1 MPVHE
6 KDIRELSPIVILED
20 SLVFFADSMYS
31 APMPEDRIEAN
42 YQFIRIFKQLLKM
55 PESHTYPFPKLSK
68 KINILNAPD
77 KYFRIFNW
85 ELMRNESDARYY
97 GVIQFKNGNITP
109 LIDVS
114 DQIIRGAEDS
124 VFNNNRWYGALYY
137 NIIAKELGEQKV
149 YFLLGWNGNS
159 LNSERKVV
167 EVFGMNDFGQ
177 PTFGAPLFNII
188 DRGKRRIVKRFIYEY
203 QKGSKAS
210 LNYDKEN
217 DRIIMDHCESLIG
230 DPAKRYTY
238 VPDGSYDALRW
249 SGTHWIMAQDI
260 IRVEVLEDGK
270 APVEKPI
277 K

>member
-1 MPVHE
+1 
-6 KDIRELSPIVILED
+6 
-20 SLVFFADSMYS
+20 
-31 APMPEDRIEAN
+31 
-42 YQFIRIFKQLLKM
+42 
-55 PESHTYPFPKLSK
+55 
-68 KINILNAPD
+68 
-77 KYFRIFNW
+77 
-85 ELMRNESDARYY
+85 MRNESDARYY